1 MDGTF
6 VNSLILP
13 AKGRA
18 YSGMRSRGLV
28 WLKNEA
34 GQHFPNHFL
43 KRNTKTVILYS
54 HGNGG
59 TLGDFKAIVN
69 FYSEWFSTSVF
80 AIEYP
85 GYGPAE
91 GEPSEESV
99 NDNLTTAY
107 TFLTEKLGYPAGNV
121 IMIGYSIGTGP
132 TLHLAADLCEKG
144 TPPGSVVTIA
154 AFKSLRDIV
163 SDWKG
168 TMFASLIAD
177 FLTNRWNSIE
187 EVKKLTCPV
196 FFIHGKLDV
205 IIPSSHTVAL
215 HDACASEIKRMKVC
229 PNADHSK
236 FNEPYDTTDSISE
249 FLEEYFSP
257 DDTATVTPV
266 PTEYME
272 APRSVIAKEKLMA
285 LKDGSGEGIT
295 LIGENGCVHEL
306 SCVGNTFYN
315 IFFFWLPSEPSSKKQ
330 EQLPKGKEGDDNA
343 PLRVEDGAV
352 DEEKQSAIN
361 EDGQEGGAK
370 KNKKKR
376 LERQIDL
383 PDDNVL
389 STPPVT
395 PQKEGKAAQPIA
407 GTRIDPV
414 LKNAFEVLDEYF
426 ACMSLHDI
434 DKIVDCLDEE
444 VLVRYP
450 DEPDK
455 PSKSWAGHS
464 KARSRYGKMFR
475 RSPQFKGAY
484 KATATETEGVYA
496 TILAAARFSCEASGL
511 NVIRDILYVVSTE
524 TNKIVIIDHK

>member
-6 VNSLILP
+6 VNNLILP
-13 AKGRA
+13 AKGRK
-18 YSGMRSRGLV
+18 YSGTRSRGLV

-34 GQHFPNHFL
+34 GHHFPNHFL
-43 KRNTKTVILYS
+43 KRNTPTVILYS

-99 NDNLTTAY
+99 NDNLSTAF
-107 TFLTEKLGYPAGNV
+107 TFLTKVLGYPAANV
-121 IMIGYSIGTGP
+121 ILIGYSIGTGP

-168 TMFASLIAD
+168 SMFAALIAD

-187 EVKKLTCPV
+187 EVKRMTCPA
-196 FFIHGKLDV
+196 FFVHGKLDV
-205 IIPSSHTVAL
+205 IIPSSHTDAL
-215 HDACASEIKRMKVC
+215 YDACASSKKSKKIC

-236 FNEPYDTTDSISE
+236 FNEPYDTTDSMSE
-249 FLEEYFSP
+249 FLEQYFSP
-257 DDTATVTPV
+257 DDAATVKPV
-266 PTEYME
+266 PTQYME
-272 APRSVIAKEKLMA
+272 APRSIIAKEKLMA
-285 LKDGSGEGIT
+285 MKEGEGIT
-295 LIGENGCVHEL
+295 LIGESGCVHEL
-306 SCVGNTFYN
+306 SCVGSTFYN
-315 IFFFWLPSEPSSKKQ
+315 IFFFWVPSEPSSQKP
-330 EQLPKGKEGDDNA
+330 ERLSVDIEGGKPIIG
-343 PLRVEDGAV
+343 VEDGAM
-352 DEEKQSAIN
+352 DEEKQSG
-361 EDGQEGGAK
+361 EETKGGETK
-370 KNKKKR
+370 TNKKKKR
-376 LERQIDL
+376 LERHIDL

-395 PQKEGKAAQPIA
+395 PQKESKEAEASTDTKINQ
-407 GTRIDPV
+407 V
-414 LKNAFEVLDEYF
+414 LKDAFDVLDKYF
-426 ACMSLHDI
+426 LCMSSHDV
-434 DKIVDCLDEE
+434 DKIVDCLDAD

-475 RSPQFKGAY
+475 RSPGFKGTY
-484 KATATETEGVYA
+484 KALATETEGVYA
-496 TILAAARFSCEASGL
+496 TILAEARFICEESGL
-511 NVIRDILYVVSTE
+511 NVVREILYVISTE
-524 TNKIVIIDHK
+524 KNRIFIIDHK